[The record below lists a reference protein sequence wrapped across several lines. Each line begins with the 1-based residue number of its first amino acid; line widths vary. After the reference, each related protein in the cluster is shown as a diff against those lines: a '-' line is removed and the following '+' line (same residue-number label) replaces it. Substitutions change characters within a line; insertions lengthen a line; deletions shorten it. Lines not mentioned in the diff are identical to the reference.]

1 MELDRMEYWL
11 CTKKRLAGDSQAEHH
26 PAQIHPSHHHLAK
39 PESWSGASAQCWLL
53 GLQPLVWTQNLECKH
68 CGFQGSHDSCYSSS
82 FSKSCHQLKY
92 YQRSLIIIKP
102 VCSQRFAAQPR
113 LRLLYL
119 RWGQCL
125 HLRFL
130 WKDHETA
137 KIYEDRYIFWAFKT
151 PRDDFLITKFSE
163 MPSVP
168 SESMFSPHIIF
179 TSFLSL
185 CMAHMAPE
193 SVVLRE
199 LMTNPI
205 CLIKNLI
212 GSRGIPSGSSPA
224 VHSEVIHGE
233 LVILVY
239 QFGVSLT
246 LVPSSNTK
254 LASKC
259 TFLMR

>member
-1 MELDRMEYWL
+1 MLVIGIATAGLD
-11 CTKKRLAGDSQAEHH
+11 T
-26 PAQIHPSHHHLAK
+26 
-39 PESWSGASAQCWLL
+39 ESWVQTLWIPDFSRQLL
-53 GLQPLVWTQNLECKH
+53 QFFI
-68 CGFQGSHDSCYSSS
+68 FQVFPPAKIPPKISNY
-82 FSKSCHQLKY
+82 HQT
-92 YQRSLIIIKP
+92 
-102 VCSQRFAAQPR
+102 
-113 LRLLYL
+113 RLLSKVCRTTTPATL
-119 RWGQCL
+119 VLALGPAPPL
-125 HLRFL
+125 ALRFI

-137 KIYEDRYIFWAFKT
+137 KMYEDRYIFWASKT
-151 PRDDFLITKFSE
+151 LRDDFLLFCLSKSWTITKFSE

-246 LVPSSNTK
+246 WVPSSNTK

-259 TFLMR
+259 T